1 MIRIMLVDD
10 HPLVRDGLAS
20 VISDQPDMQVVAE
33 AGNGEDAL
41 PLFREH
47 RPDVTLMDL
56 RLPNMSGADAI
67 RTLRGEAPEARFVV
81 LTTFDSEDDI
91 FAALE
96 AGAQA
101 YVLKDVRR
109 DELVALIR
117 DVHAGKSRV
126 PEEVARR
133 YAAYLAGPRLSG
145 RERQILELVAQ
156 GESNK
161 IIADRLGM
169 SESSVRTY
177 LMRVFEKLDVEDRT
191 EAVVQALRRGLI
203 RL

>member
-1 MIRIMLVDD
+1 MIRLMLVDD
-10 HPLVRDGLAS
+10 HPMVRDGLAS
-20 VISDQPDMQVVAE
+20 LLADQPDMMVVAE
-33 AGNGEDAL
+33 EAL
-41 PLFREH
+41 PLFRQHE
-47 RPDVTLMDL
+47 PDITLMDL
-56 RLPNMSGADAI
+56 RLPNMSGAQCI
-67 RTLRGEAPEARFVV
+67 RALRTDFPESRFVV
-81 LTTFDSEDDI
+81 LTTFDADDDI

-109 DELVALIR
+109 EALVALIR

-126 PEEVARR
+126 PAELAQRH
-133 YAAYLAGPRLSG
+133 AAYLSGPRLSE
-145 RERQILELVAQ
+145 RERKILELVAQ
-156 GESNK
+156 GDSNK
-161 IIADRLGM
+161 IIGAKLSL

-177 LMRVFEKLDVEDRT
+177 LMRVFEKLQVEDRT